1 MSEKNQS
8 HECLVCGQKFLI
20 KNLIPMGQY
29 ENLLLKKFHMIFQ
42 NGRLKVIFA
51 KQT

>member
-20 KNLIPMGQY
+20 KNLIPMGAIRKSITEEISHDFPEWSPQ
-29 ENLLLKKFHMIFQ
+29 
-42 NGRLKVIFA
+42 VIYA